1 MIDCRR
7 GEGTFL
13 GKRFLPPLLH
23 LPHLPKTFGK
33 EKIN

>member
-7 GEGTFL
+7 GKEPFWEKGSF
-13 GKRFLPPLLH
+13 PLLH